1 MDKALEKALSKPE
14 ILKRYPNI
22 VETVVNAPEYKIIQ
36 RLLHNSS
43 ECTVGVDP
51 LPGVTLN
58 FDKVDI
64 KKNYSTADYSH
75 LNMDMQI
82 PDNIP
87 ISQILHNTNYSRIL
101 IPYYKNSDIS
111 PEKFELHVQRLKQS
125 VIAICQVN
133 GNPIT
138 EQNISITTD
147 VRGHFVLQ
155 ITNKY
160 VDNLENNKKFT
171 ERVQDYIKDTYN
183 DTELC
188 VAIDGGYR
196 IFKYNE
202 YHQKYPLLAD
212 KSEQNYGVL
221 QKLIHDPQMQPITI
235 NINVGN
241 TTINNIGNHNTQLI
255 DQSQTIQNSN
265 LTIGYEEAIIEFIK
279 LIKTQKPTWYQEQS
293 WMPMC
298 TLQEKFNVLFPNHK
312 MYDKHFNKLIKYKI
326 GNKYTRRRINGV
338 NRIASLLKPFK
349 DL

>member
-22 VETVVNAPEYKIIQ
+22 VETVVNTPEYKIIQ
-36 RLLHNSS
+36 RLLHSS
-43 ECTVGVDP
+43 GECIIGVDP

-58 FDKVDI
+58 FDKVDV

-111 PEKFELHVQRLKQS
+111 PEKFEIHVQRLKQS
-125 VIAICQVN
+125 VIAVCQASS
-133 GNPIT
+133 NPIT
-138 EQNISITTD
+138 EQNISITND
-147 VRGHFVLQ
+147 IRGHFVLQ

-171 ERVQDYIKDTYN
+171 DQVREYIKNTYQ
-183 DTELC
+183 DLDLC
-188 VAIDGGYR
+188 TAILGGYDV
-196 IFKYNE
+196 FKYNE

-241 TTINNIGNHNTQLI
+241 TTINNIGHHNTQLI
-255 DQSQTIQNSN
+255 DQSQIVHNTN
-265 LTIGYEEAIIEFIK
+265 LTVNHEDAIVEFIK
-279 LIKTQKPTWYQEQS
+279 LIKTQKPVWYKEMS
-293 WMPMC
+293 WIPLCM
-298 TLQEKFNVLFPNHK
+298 LQEKFNTLFPEHK
-312 MYDKHFNKLIKYKI
+312 MYDKHFNKLIKNKI
-326 GNKYTRRRINGV
+326 GNKYDRRRINGF
-338 NRIASLLKPFK
+338 NRVALLLKPFK